1 MEILDCLQQH
11 LHPFPRPQN
20 EEKNI
25 TIATPAAAATVS
37 AK

>member
-11 LHPFPRPQN
+11 LHPFPHPQN

-25 TIATPAAAATVS
+25 TIVTPAAAATVS